1 MESQYLQIYLEE
13 AAVLLS
19 VLRVLVSTVFG
30 ILIVKAEV
38 SQALSTTD
46 VPAEFLP

>member
-1 MESQYLQIYLEE
+1 MESQYLQIYLE
-13 AAVLLS
+13 AAEVVLS

-30 ILIVKAEV
+30 MLIVKAEV
-38 SQALSTTD
+38 SQALRTTD

>member
-1 MESQYLQIYLEE
+1 MESQYLQIYLE
-13 AAVLLS
+13 AAEVVLS
-19 VLRVLVSTVFG
+19 VLRALVSTVFG

-46 VPAEFLP
+46 VPAVFLP

>member
-1 MESQYLQIYLEE
+1 VESQYLQIYLE
-13 AAVLLS
+13 AAEVVLS

-30 ILIVKAEV
+30 MLIVKVEV
-38 SQALSTTD
+38 SQALRTTD